1 LTRFLRLLRLLRFLH
16 SLLVVKD
23 RPVAEI
29 PAIEDEQILHNAQY
43 GLRAWRAF
51 PRRQVGYVSR
61 IQEVQR
67 CALAVDEAQLDLR
80 RVGGMRVFE
89 RTDDRTGKAPIV
101 HIGIGCIASVKETEI
116 QSSGQVGVT
125 IPVQR

>member
-1 LTRFLRLLRLLRFLH
+1 M
-16 SLLVVKD
+16 VKD
-23 RPVAEI
+23 RPVTEI
-29 PAIEDEQILHNAQY
+29 PLIEGNQILHNAQY
-43 GLRAWRAF
+43 GLRAWRAC
-51 PRRQVGYVSR
+51 PRRHVGDAAR
-61 IQEVQR
+61 IGEVQR

-101 HIGIGCIASVKETEI
+101 HTGIGCIASVKETEI

-125 IPVQR
+125 VPVQR